1 MAGQFDNAA
10 PWVPIGAEAIA
21 GGYEVAWKVTGSDQ
35 YTVWKTDSSGNY
47 TSNLVLVVSGTNP
60 ALESLETSFHQD
72 LNGDGHIGL
81 VGMVIKALGVDRPDP
96 RSETIVYL
104 DNSTG
109 VGPSLKLSGADVVAG
124 QFEIRPPGCQSAQR
138 RLPGV
143 MKLRGRLRAPI
154 SIRFG
159 KLTAAATTP
168 QIWSSLYRERDPAL
182 VNHSRPSFHQDLNG
196 DGTIGVSGGNTSANA
211 GAVISMAAA
220 PVIAV
225 PPAPGSSN
233 SGGIF
238 GSAHPVLSE

>member
-1 MAGQFDNAA
+1 MQYG

-35 YTVWKTDSSGNY
+35 YTVWKTDSNGNY

-81 VGMVIKALGVDRPDP
+81 VGMVIESLGSTDLTQVGNNF
-96 RSETIVYL
+96 YL

-124 QFEIRPPGCQSAQR
+124 QFDSTAPGCQSAQR

-159 KLTAAATTP
+159 KLTATATTP
-168 QIWSSLYRERDPAL
+168 QIWSSLYRERTL
-182 VNHSRPSFHQDLNG
+182 HWNRLRP
-196 DGTIGVSGGNTSANA
+196 VSTKT
-211 GAVISMAAA
+211 
-220 PVIAV
+220 
-225 PPAPGSSN
+225 
-233 SGGIF
+233 
-238 GSAHPVLSE
+238 